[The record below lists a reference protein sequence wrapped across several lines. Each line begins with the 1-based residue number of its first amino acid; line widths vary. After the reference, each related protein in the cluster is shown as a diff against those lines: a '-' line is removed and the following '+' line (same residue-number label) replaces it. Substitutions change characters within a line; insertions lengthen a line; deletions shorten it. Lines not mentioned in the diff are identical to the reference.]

1 MFNRQDKPLGAAPQ
15 GPATPYTPSAS
26 PYEPAPQNQ
35 AAPTAAASAA
45 AAAKR
50 PAKAASVISS
60 DIVIEGALT
69 GEGELHIDGLV
80 RGDVRVG
87 KLSVGDGGQIEGSA
101 FAEQVDVRGRIIG
114 AVTARQIRLFATAHV
129 DGDLTHEQLAIESG
143 AFFQGRSLKFQRP
156 IEPKVP
162 LKSEKANADRIPA
175 APAAVPSADRP
186 AAETL
191 FEPSADVVKL
201 SAGGTK

>member
-26 PYEPAPQNQ
+26 TYEPAPQPQ
-35 AAPTAAASAA
+35 AGPAAAAA
-45 AAAKR
+45 VAAKR

-87 KLSVGDGGQIEGSA
+87 KLSIGDGGQIEGSA

-156 IEPKVP
+156 VEPKLP
-162 LKSEKANADRIPA
+162 LKAEKANAERPA
-175 APAAVPSADRP
+175 APAAAPAP
-186 AAETL
+186 AAERPATESL

-201 SAGGTK
+201 SAGGAK